1 MTNIDMNTRY
11 GGVTV
16 TDKRW
21 TPTDVNPPPTSAEFV
36 ATSSIRAMDT
46 YLATAN
52 ATYWTATRLNQE
64 GYWDKLFWIRSQA
77 GAPGGLA

>member
-1 MTNIDMNTRY
+1 MTNIDMSTRY

-16 TDKRW
+16 TDRRF
-21 TPTDVNPPPTSAEFV
+21 TQQDVNPGPTSAEFV
-36 ATSSIRAMDT
+36 ATQSIRAMDT
-46 YLATAN
+46 FLAATN